1 MVASRGALAARAFP
15 LRATT
20 VASRVVRAV
29 ETRRERIVV
38 PYALKWLP
46 PLLPLLPSALRDVA
60 LDLAGSCAMD
70 AFEGARG
77 AFS

>member
-1 MVASRGALAARAFP
+1 MIQNRDVALTHCRGEISPLLPP

-46 PLLPLLPSALRDVA
+46 PLLSLQPLGVWKVCKSLWAGVPS
-60 LDLAGSCAMD
+60 
-70 AFEGARG
+70 
-77 AFS
+77 